1 METGCE
7 CGSQFYI
14 YMVTNV
20 KMSLLARIILE
31 IRINGVLLYLGKSP
45 KDSGNCN

>member
-20 KMSLLARIILE
+20 KMSFLARIILE
-31 IRINGVLLYLGKSP
+31 INGVLLYLGKSP